1 MRNLL
6 KYIFLLVTV
15 SFTALTG
22 FSCSCSCDK
31 NAPPVEIPAN
41 ILEKANAYIKG
52 KVTEDF
58 FNKYITLDPWRT
70 KSNISSYYFLYRF
83 IIPRKPFING
93 LMEFSTDTLGK
104 VRKNSPYGIP
114 DIKSDPAKGIFN
126 IDRAAAEQ
134 IARKAGLAPGLKKW
148 QINFV
153 WYKKL
158 NLYAWSVRTTL
169 EIIDDNFS
177 VQAKGNEILIDP
189 NTGKILESANW
200 WDFK

>member
-1 MRNLL
+1 MKNLL
-6 KYIFLLVTV
+6 KHIFLLLAV
-15 SFTALTG
+15 SFTALIG

-41 ILEKANAYIKG
+41 ILEKANTYIKG

-70 KSNISSYYFLYRF
+70 KSNISSYYFVYRF
-83 IIPRKPFING
+83 IIPKKPFING
-93 LMEFSTDTLGK
+93 SMEFSIDTLGK

-126 IDRAAAEQ
+126 IDQAAAEQ
-134 IARKAGLAPGLKKW
+134 IARKAGLAPGLNKW
-148 QINFV
+148 QIDFE
-153 WYKKL
+153 WSSKFKAYI
-158 NLYAWSVRTTL
+158 WSVKEVLGIKTYPINA
-169 EIIDDNFS
+169 E
-177 VQAKGNEILIDP
+177 AEGNEILIDP

-200 WDFK
+200 WDFE